1 MVTII
6 MNTEIEIKRPGI
18 SKGFLKAAGI
28 KQVDSAEAL
37 SQAGIREAGILIPY
51 KTHQGRDAVDAG
63 EPFSVLRL
71 NAEKGDKKY
80 SQRKGTT
87 THIYIPPDLDVKN
100 ADSLVIVEGEFKALS
115 LWEQGIPA
123 VGIKG
128 FYGALAPKNTNK
140 LHPELIGVLK
150 NAEKLKII
158 EFLGDTDTAINMG
171 FAHAAV
177 LLAKAMVKTEFSSLE
192 LTLPR
197 LPYDGEKGVDDCFE
211 VWGAE
216 GNEKWNALERI
227 PLDPEESKGTL
238 QFKLLDKLNDA
249 NLKKVIEGGGKPEKR
264 LYQSMAA
271 MHEDPRLQKVFSER
285 IVRLGIH
292 GLGKMELKRA
302 TKKAGEDNTHGKD
315 FDKDKLDEI
324 VRKTHRIGSE
334 MLYPRSPEDPD
345 NGILLQGDLK
355 SGGYMQM
362 ARDDFERFLVWD
374 LDVSKDLADGP
385 NSSEVD
391 YVLGKI
397 GKKPKLSY
405 IGEVAGYPAGLHEYQ
420 GKYFFVPQDRYFEE
434 GQKGACPQTTEY
446 IQRLLGKY
454 ANEPLW
460 EHQFHIMM
468 GLLKAT
474 RKMVRNYQE
483 KRTVPPLM
491 LIGAKGCGKTHF
503 QTQILPNCIDGKY
516 CLCETQDLLSRFNAE
531 QIGSVITILSDAEG
545 DGEYKA
551 RKDLAG
557 YYKKT
562 AANPDTRCE
571 GKGKEKTTLPSKRL
585 IVASANDD
593 TQEDLAAIPPVLG
606 IEDKVIYLR
615 CFPVKMWKGP
625 DDPEGAEIQEQ
636 IRNEVQAFCYYIDNY
651 VLPEECSGERY
662 GVAAWQHP
670 ICIEAADTGS
680 PSERVSERISK
691 ILQEG
696 GETAKALFGEEHAH
710 DLDKVWEL
718 LHEAEDPSMPKLAK
732 TPSSLGHFLRYVK
745 TSADK
750 HPERGFAVENKKVNG
765 YSKWVFTIR
774 EGAQDV

>member
-1 MVTII
+1 
-6 MNTEIEIKRPGI
+6 MNTEIKLKRPGI
-18 SKGFLKAAGI
+18 SEDFLKSAGI
-28 KQVDSAEAL
+28 KQVDSAEAS
-37 SQAGIREAGILIPY
+37 SQVGIRETGILIPY
-51 KTHQGRDAVDAG
+51 KTYQGRDVVDAE

-71 NAEKGDKKY
+71 NAPTGDKKY
-80 SQRKGTT
+80 SQRKGST
-87 THIYIPPDLDVKN
+87 THIYIPPELKVES

-115 LWEQGIPA
+115 LWERGIPA

-128 FYGALAPKNTNK
+128 FYGALTPKNTNK
-140 LHPELIGVLK
+140 LHPELIVVLK
-150 NAEKLKII
+150 NAEKLKTI
-158 EFLGDTDTAINMG
+158 EFLGDTDTAINKD
-171 FAHAAV
+171 FANAAV

-211 VWGAE
+211 VWDAE

-227 PLDPEESKGTL
+227 PLDPEESKGNL
-238 QFKLLDKLNDA
+238 QFKLLDKLNEA
-249 NLKKVIEGGGKPEKR
+249 NLKSVIEGGGKPEKR

-285 IVRLGIH
+285 IVGLGIQ
-292 GLGKMELKRA
+292 GLGMMELKRVI
-302 TKKAGEDNTHGKD
+302 KKAAEENSHRKD
-315 FDKDKLDEI
+315 FDKGKLDEI
-324 VRKTHRIGSE
+324 VKKTHRIGSE

-345 NGILLQGDLK
+345 NGILLQGDPK

-374 LDVSKDLADGP
+374 LDVSKELVNGP

-420 GKYFFVPQDRYFEE
+420 GKYFFVPQERYFEE
-434 GQKGACPQTTEY
+434 GQQGECPQTIEY
-446 IQRLLGKY
+446 IQRLLGKN
-454 ANEPLW
+454 ANEPHW
-460 EHQFHIMM
+460 EHQFHILM

-474 RKMVRNYQE
+474 RKMVKNYQE

-503 QTQILPNCIDGKY
+503 QTEILPYCIDGKY
-516 CLCETQDLLSRFNAE
+516 SLCETQDLLSRFNAE
-531 QIGSVITILSDAEG
+531 QIGNVITILSDSEG
-545 DGEYKA
+545 DGRYRA

-557 YYKKT
+557 YYKKI

-593 TQEDLAAIPPVLG
+593 TQEDLAAIPPVAG

-615 CFPVKMWKGP
+615 CFHVNMWKGMN
-625 DDPEGAEIQEQ
+625 DPEGTEIQEQ
-636 IRNEVQAFCYYIDNY
+636 IRNEVQAFCYCIDNY

-662 GVAAWQHP
+662 GVATWQHP
-670 ICIEAADTGS
+670 ICIEAAEMGS

-696 GETAKALFGEEHAH
+696 GEIAKALFGGEHAH

-718 LHEAEDPSMPKLAK
+718 LHGAEDQSMPKLAK
-732 TPSSLGHFLRYVK
+732 TPSSLGHILRHVK

-750 HPERGFAVENKKVNG
+750 HPERGFAVEKKTVNG
-765 YSKWVFTIR
+765 YSKWVFAIR